1 MRYGSRIEYESPK
14 IKKTVLSTTEAIV
27 LHSSFRVIDP
37 QGVVHG
43 GPELE
48 VAERGECQV
57 DEIGVRIGVQNA
69 CETRQDDM
77 AGRCDGVPFFSSA
90 QT

>member
-1 MRYGSRIEYESPK
+1 MG
-14 IKKTVLSTTEAIV
+14 TV

-37 QGVVHG
+37 LGVVHG

-48 VAERGECQV
+48 VVERGECQV
-57 DEIGVRIGVQNA
+57 DETGVCMGVENA

-77 AGRCDGVPFFSSA
+77 AGRCDGVPFLFGANLSLGSS
-90 QT
+90 